1 MRLLPSLLLALAVAP
16 QARAQS
22 SGEPSRALPESQL
35 RLDVGA
41 LASGYTVVGGGSWDG
56 FAAQALSG
64 HRLWGGF
71 TLDGDLLSLV
81 PLEADGP
88 GASLSLTVRAGYTG
102 ERWSLV
108 GGPVLNF
115 DYTARPA
122 LQVLPSLQAL
132 YRLGPVDL
140 HAGLFD
146 VHGLVPLDVGASF
159 KGVGLAYVLP
169 LGARAWVDVPLTK
182 HLDLHVEGFAFR
194 LATAQS
200 ALLTVGLVLH
210 PAPPSA
216 GAP

>member
-1 MRLLPSLLLALAVAP
+1 MRFPPLLLLALVTAP
-16 QARAQS
+16 LARAQS

-41 LASGYTVVGGGSWDG
+41 LASGYTVVGGSTWDG
-56 FAAQALSG
+56 FAVQALSG
-64 HRLWGGF
+64 HKRWGGF
-71 TLDGDLLSLV
+71 TLDADVTSLV
-81 PLEADGP
+81 PLEAHGP

-108 GGPVLNF
+108 GGPVLNLG
-115 DYTARPA
+115 YTALPA
-122 LQVLPSLQAL
+122 LQVLPSLKAL

-146 VHGLVPLDVGASF
+146 AHGLVPLDVGASF

-169 LGARAWVDVPLTK
+169 LGARAWVDVPLTRY
-182 HLDLHVEGFAFR
+182 LDLHVEGFAYR
-194 LATAQS
+194 LVTAQS
-200 ALLTVGLVLH
+200 ALLTVGLALH